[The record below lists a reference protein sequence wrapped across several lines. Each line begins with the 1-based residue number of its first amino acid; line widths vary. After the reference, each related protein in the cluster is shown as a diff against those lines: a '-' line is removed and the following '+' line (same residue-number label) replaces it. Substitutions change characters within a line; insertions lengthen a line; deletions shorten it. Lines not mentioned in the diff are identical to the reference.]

1 MSLEFSAS
9 NILWHEFE
17 KNNNPSATVESEQ
30 LDKVKSFVNA
40 FFQSHSRT
48 CEAQL
53 QPVSRWVNSQNLTF
67 TTMLKKLVTQLE
79 EQALVNDLD
88 LVVLTHWTPDA
99 EIGASVTN
107 AIIYETGSY
116 NAFGIAISDH
126 GLSSGFVALQIIED
140 YLEDIGGDKRPRKA
154 LLMMA
159 DQDAILY
166 DSPYLANF
174 HPAASCCLLL
184 LQSNATH
191 EPHKV
196 AGNITFKNYQKT
208 SLPVS
213 TADIYPLLSTL
224 KMFSAAENALPL
236 IILTSKSFSQVLQ
249 RDANFSGVRIET
261 WDDALLSS
269 APWVL
274 LKKLAQENTRFLLMM
289 PEGKNMIFASFVM
302 ES

>member
-1 MSLEFSAS
+1 MSLVFTSS
-9 NILWHEFE
+9 NILWHEF
-17 KNNNPSATVESEQ
+17 KNEFNPSTVADSGQ
-30 LDKVKSFVNA
+30 LDQVKSFVNA

-48 CEAQL
+48 NEAQL

-79 EQALVNDLD
+79 KQALVNDLD

-107 AIIYETGSY
+107 AIIYETGSH

-140 YLEDIGGDKRPRKA
+140 YLEDLGGDKHTRKA

-166 DSPYLANF
+166 DSPYLASF
-174 HPAASCCLLL
+174 RPSASCCLLL
-184 LQSNATH
+184 LQSIATNDT
-191 EPHKV
+191 HKA
-196 AGNITFKNYQKT
+196 AGNITFKHYQKT
-208 SLPVS
+208 PLPVS
-213 TADIYPLLSTL
+213 TACIYSLLSTL
-224 KMFSAAENALPL
+224 DMFSIAESKLPL
-236 IILTSKSFSQVLQ
+236 TILTTKSFSQVLRQ
-249 RDANFSGVRIET
+249 DENFSNIRIES
-261 WDDALLSS
+261 WEDALLSS

-274 LKKLAQENTRFLLMM
+274 LKKLVQENTRFLLMM
-289 PEGKNMIFASFVM
+289 PEGKNIMFASFVM
-302 ES
+302 EN

>member
-17 KNNNPSATVESEQ
+17 KNHNPAVAAENAQ

-48 CEAQL
+48 SEARL

-107 AIIYETGSY
+107 AIIYETGSH

-140 YLEDIGGDKRPRKA
+140 YLEDLGGDQHPRKA

-166 DSPYLANF
+166 DSPNLASF
-174 HPAASCCLLL
+174 RPSASCCLLL
-184 LQSNATH
+184 LQSIVSTG
-191 EPHKV
+191 PGKSR
-196 AGNITFKNYQKT
+196 GNITFKNYQKT

-213 TADIYPLLSTL
+213 VAGIYPLLSTL
-224 KMFSAAENALPL
+224 DMFSVAEKALPL
-236 IILTSKSFSQVLQ
+236 IILTSNAFSQVL
-249 RDANFSGVRIET
+249 REEASFSNVRIET
-261 WDDALLSS
+261 WKDALLSS

-274 LKKLAQENTRFLLMM
+274 LKKLAQENARFLLMM
-289 PEGKNMIFASFVM
+289 PEGKNMVFASFVM
-302 ES
+302 EN